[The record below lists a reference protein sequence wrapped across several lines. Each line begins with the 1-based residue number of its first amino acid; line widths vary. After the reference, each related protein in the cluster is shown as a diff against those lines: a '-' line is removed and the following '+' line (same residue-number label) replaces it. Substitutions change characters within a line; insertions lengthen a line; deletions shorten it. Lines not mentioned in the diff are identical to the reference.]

1 MNEIQVWE
9 HVLKWRLAQSPEL
22 PSDPTN
28 FSKEDFKTLKNNM
41 RQCIPFIR
49 FHYLSSEEFSNKNRK
64 EINIDSKI
72 ITPLLL
78 RDSRDGFTEDDR
90 NFVYPVKGYELHVAV
105 PVLWEIP
112 GRIPLTKEAESIIF
126 NVILSHLS
134 EDLRDNLKKQGINGL
149 FTEAYQPPS
158 FNYIIFWRHL
168 DLQLLEDMIKSRN
181 VNESSINI
189 IINELLLKL
198 FINKNTKF
206 LSLFIPYNF
215 KYQLHSI
222 SWAEQCFSS
231 LKFLHCNNRDKNIVE
246 GLAIIAK
253 SINKL
258 IYYIKDFNNDDISGS
273 LILIE
278 NQNNLN
284 EIQIECCTIAQ
295 SKIIEKSLINKADTM
310 QHLQTIWDPEDEF
323 LSYFVNLSSLKIGD
337 PYSYGHPNNKTY
349 WCHLENKSSPGLK
362 VLTANIDSHK
372 NLDRMIK
379 TTNGHLQEITL
390 CHNGIF
396 SDADYNRRLIQAIYQ
411 NCPNLRYLSM
421 PMKEQNFPEF
431 EKLLINCQNLNGLIF
446 KNEMSFK
453 YKSLFEILIKSSPM
467 SLYKFKIDF
476 NRKFGPKFKL
486 LKSFFDNWKDR
497 HPMIL
502 QINM

>member
-1 MNEIQVWE
+1 M
-9 HVLKWRLAQSPEL
+9 
-22 PSDPTN
+22 
-28 FSKEDFKTLKNNM
+28 
-41 RQCIPFIR
+41 
-49 FHYLSSEEFSNKNRK
+49 
-64 EINIDSKI
+64 NIDRDVLYLIIKYLQNDSVSLYSFLLVNKI
-72 ITPLLL
+72 WC
-78 RDSRDGFTEDDR
+78 E
-90 NFVYPVKGYELHVAV
+90 VAV

-112 GRIPLTKEAESIIF
+112 GRFPLNKKAESIIF

-149 FTEAYQPPS
+149 FTEAYQQPS

-189 IINELLLKL
+189 IINELLKL

-215 KYQLHSI
+215 KHQLHSV

-231 LKFLHCNNRDKNIVE
+231 LKFLRCYSWDKNIME

-258 IYYIKDFNNDDISGS
+258 IYHTIYIDNDDIPGS

-278 NQNNLN
+278 NQKNLN
-284 EIQIECCTIAQ
+284 EIQIKCRNYVQ
-295 SKIIEKSLINKADTM
+295 FKIFEKSLIKKADTI
-310 QHLQTIWDPEDEF
+310 QHLQINRTPDDEF
-323 LSYFVNLSSLKIGD
+323 LSYFVNLSSLKIG
-337 PYSYGHPNNKTY
+337 SYNYAENKTNWY
-349 WCHLENKSSPGLK
+349 HLERVFSPGLK
-362 VLTANIDSHK
+362 VLIANIDSHK
-372 NLDRMIK
+372 NLDRLIK
-379 TTNGHLQEITL
+379 TTNGHLHEVTL
-390 CHNGIF
+390 CHNGIV

-411 NCPNLRYLSM
+411 YCPNLRYLSM
-421 PMKEQNFPEF
+421 PIKEQNIPEF
-431 EKLLINCQNLNGLIF
+431 ERLLINCQNLNGLIF
-446 KNEMSFK
+446 EYEMHFK
-453 YKSLFEILIKSSPM
+453 YKSLFEILIRSSPI
-467 SLYKFKIDF
+467 SLYKFKIYF

-486 LKSFFDNWKDR
+486 LKSFLDNWKDR

-502 QINM
+502 QINMFNFDDNQEMDKLKELVKKYEVKGIVQRCDFDCFYDYEDFDWIRIKTDVY